1 MKATLLLSTAW
12 AWEEMVLGAA
22 RSAGQT
28 EGSCLEDL
36 HAALAS
42 RSAFMDRTRPLGA
55 LSVPQIVA
63 LWQNPNGNP
72 NGNLSMRKE
81 AMYVRCLYF

>member
-1 MKATLLLSTAW
+1 MKGTEAVFQSAVCLLLAN
-12 AWEEMVLGAA
+12 
-22 RSAGQT
+22 
-28 EGSCLEDL
+28 L

-81 AMYVRCLYF
+81 AVYVHCLYF